1 MADIKDFSI
10 GRLSIGVSH
19 TRGRVILPEI
29 LPAYREQ
36 FPNIDLHLIEGNSSE
51 LDNRLIHGDVDLIIG
66 MLPFR
71 VENVGTVPICDE
83 EVLMAVS
90 DRVLKRSFPG
100 RVEEIKAQLSERADL
115 SLLRECPFLL
125 INKGN
130 RVRTLADE
138 MFEEAQITPNI
149 VLETENI
156 ETVLALAVRGMG
168 ITFYPKMFISRQLNL
183 QQKVNQYT
191 SMNFYTMDYPKAHG
205 TLAIGFHK
213 DHYMSQAAREFI
225 RIATEML

>member
-1 MADIKDFSI
+1 
-10 GRLSIGVSH
+10 
-19 TRGRVILPEI
+19 
-29 LPAYREQ
+29 
-36 FPNIDLHLIEGNSSE
+36 
-51 LDNRLIHGDVDLIIG
+51 
-66 MLPFR
+66 
-71 VENVGTVPICDE
+71 
-83 EVLMAVS
+83 
-90 DRVLKRSFPG
+90 
-100 RVEEIKAQLSERADL
+100 
-115 SLLRECPFLL
+115 
-125 INKGN
+125 
-130 RVRTLADE
+130 